1 MVDAG
6 RLNSWLTLGANVGVL
21 IGLGLVFYELVQNRE
36 LMQAQ
41 TRDQIAT
48 ALVELQIESATD
60 QQLVELLQRADDGV
74 ELTKA
79 EERQIGYRFNALIR
93 YWENVHY
100 QYRRGL
106 YDEVEFES
114 QREAWRQTFEVG
126 KAITRYWCRM
136 RSLYSPER
144 SLYSPEFATELD
156 RLLLQDS
163 CRS

>member
-1 MVDAG
+1 MVDVD
-6 RLNSWLTLGANVGVL
+6 RLNSWLTLCASVGVL

-48 ALVELQIESATD
+48 ALVELQIETATD
-60 QQLVELLQRADDGV
+60 QQLVELLQRADDGE

-100 QYRRGL
+100 QYRQGL

-136 RSLYSPER
+136 RSLYSPE
-144 SLYSPEFATELD
+144 FATELD
-156 RLLLQDS
+156 RLLLEDS